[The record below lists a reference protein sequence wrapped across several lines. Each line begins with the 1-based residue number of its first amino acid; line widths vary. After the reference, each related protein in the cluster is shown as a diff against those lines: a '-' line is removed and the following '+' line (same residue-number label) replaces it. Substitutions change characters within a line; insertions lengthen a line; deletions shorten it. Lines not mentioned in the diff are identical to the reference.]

1 MVHLGTFEA
10 WYPVIASYP
19 VGKTVSVYYD
29 PKHPE
34 VAVLEPGLVD
44 ELKLLFKLAF
54 ILMAT
59 IAGFFSLLLFDYRR
73 QRNA

>member
-1 MVHLGTFEA
+1 VVTLES
-10 WYPVIASYP
+10 WYPLIAAYP
-19 VGKTVSVYYD
+19 VGKSVSVYYD
-29 PKHPE
+29 AKHPE
-34 VAVLEPGLVD
+34 VAVLYSGLVD